1 MSKILMYFLV
11 FGPCFVILSISVEGM
26 FYVAY
31 SMTLL
36 CWIEVESS
44 LRNAQPSKPE
54 NAQVYRFQADDLR
67 IVLFFLFF
75 VQVGFF
81 GTGNVASISS
91 FYLSPVY
98 RLIPIFNPFYMSAL
112 LLFKIIAPYIILSVV
127 FSTLTYQLHLPRFA
141 LFLNALMITDG

>member
-1 MSKILMYFLV
+1 
-11 FGPCFVILSISVEGM
+11 M

-44 LRNAQPSKPE
+44 LRNAQRSKPE

-81 GTGNVASISS
+81 GMG
-91 FYLSPVY
+91 
-98 RLIPIFNPFYMSAL
+98 
-112 LLFKIIAPYIILSVV
+112 K
-127 FSTLTYQLHLPRFA
+127 
-141 LFLNALMITDG
+141 

>member
-1 MSKILMYFLV
+1 
-11 FGPCFVILSISVEGM
+11 M

-44 LRNAQPSKPE
+44 LRNARPSKPE

-67 IVLFFLFF
+67 IVLFFLLF

-81 GTGNVASISS
+81 GTG
-91 FYLSPVY
+91 
-98 RLIPIFNPFYMSAL
+98 
-112 LLFKIIAPYIILSVV
+112 K
-127 FSTLTYQLHLPRFA
+127 
-141 LFLNALMITDG
+141 